1 MPELS
6 ILIPCLNEADSLPLL
21 IERLEK
27 LSISTDLDVETIILD
42 DASTDDTIEVARM
55 LQAGHAGLNI
65 RIIHRFEPRRGY
77 GALIRYGLACA
88 TGRYS
93 LLVAADGA
101 HPIEMVGEYLARAR
115 QGAQLVQCSRYE
127 RPEDQEDI
135 PPRFRTYQAVY
146 RALVR
151 LLLGWDIRDP
161 TCSFKLVDRIYL
173 LAIGIRQNG
182 VAVVPE
188 ITFKVWLSGG
198 KVVYVPGRQTFRRR
212 GISQFRILR
221 EARSYGYVLL
231 RAWLHRLGLSWF

>member
-1 MPELS
+1 VPELS
-6 ILIPCLNEADSLPLL
+6 ILIPCRNEADNLPLL

-27 LSISTDLDVETIILD
+27 LSISTDLDVETIVLD
-42 DASTDDTIEVARM
+42 DASTDDTIDVARV
-55 LQAGHAGLNI
+55 LQATHGALNI
-65 RIIHRFEPRRGY
+65 RIIHRFEPRKGY

-88 TGRYS
+88 TSRYC

-101 HPIEMVGEYLARAR
+101 HPIEMVGEYLAHAR

-135 PPRFRTYQAVY
+135 PPRFRVYQAVY
-146 RALVR
+146 RSLVH

-161 TCSFKLVDRIYL
+161 TCSFKLIDRIFL
-173 LAIGIRQNG
+173 LAIGIRHNG

-188 ITFKVWLSGG
+188 ITFKVWLGGG
-198 KVVYVPGRQTFRRR
+198 KVTFVPGRQTFRRR

-221 EARSYGYVLL
+221 EACSYGYVLL
-231 RAWLHRLGLSWF
+231 RAWLHRCGLSWF